1 MDRSMRM
8 VLIAG
13 MLMLAL
19 LVAVVGMVSAE
30 GAIWQSAITHIPTV
44 ASQPL

>member
-1 MDRSMRM
+1 MRM

-13 MLMLAL
+13 MLMLVL

-30 GAIWQSAITHIPTV
+30 KVTFEPV
-44 ASQPL
+44 AHAPDMARRAL

>member
-1 MDRSMRM
+1 M

-30 GAIWQSAITHIPTV
+30 GASWESAIAHVPTV
-44 ASQPL
+44 VSQPL